1 MTQREAAA
9 KCGADRA
16 TVVQLCRTAKQGAL
30 DALAVSA
37 PGRADVS
44 AEQAALSAPRAEIER
59 LRATVTE
66 QVVVL
71 DLQEGKARWD

>member
-1 MTQREAAA
+1 
-9 KCGADRA
+9 
-16 TVVQLCRTAKQGAL
+16 L